1 MFHEKNKKNKL
12 KWNLFDNTILLL
24 LLVQIN
30 ENKNKLLVILLF
42 LQFKIWLNNYI
53 SQKPQ
58 LNTSVFDLKK

>member
-1 MFHEKNKKNKL
+1 MKKIKKNKL

-53 SQKPQ
+53 SQKSQ

>member
-1 MFHEKNKKNKL
+1 MKKIKKNKL

-24 LLVQIN
+24 LLIQIN

>member
-1 MFHEKNKKNKL
+1 MKKIKKNKL

-24 LLVQIN
+24 LLIQIN

-42 LQFKIWLNNYI
+42 LQFKISLNNYI
-53 SQKPQ
+53 SKKPQ